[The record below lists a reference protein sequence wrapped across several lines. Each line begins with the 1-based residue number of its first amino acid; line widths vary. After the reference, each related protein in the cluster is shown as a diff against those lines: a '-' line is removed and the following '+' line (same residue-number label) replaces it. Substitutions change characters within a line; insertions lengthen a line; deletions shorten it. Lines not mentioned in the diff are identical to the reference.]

1 MSVDRSYVTQND
13 RERARLRELVTRLRD
28 DDLARPMAA
37 GWTIAS
43 VLGHLA
49 FWDQRILVLIEQWER
64 SGELPAG
71 AHAEDVDW
79 INDAGKP
86 FLLALPPRQLADL
99 ALVIADAVDRRVAAL
114 PDAFLTRNE
123 SAGSPVILLRA
134 KHRREHLD
142 EIDAI
147 LGR

>member
-13 RERARLRELVTRLRD
+13 RERARLRALMTRLRD

-64 SGELPAG
+64 SGQLPAA
-71 AHAEDVDW
+71 AHGEDVDW

-86 FLLALPPRQLADL
+86 FLLALPPRRLADL
-99 ALVIADAVDRRVAAL
+99 ALEIADAVDRRVAAL

-123 SAGSPVILLRA
+123 SAGNPVILLRA